1 MEKERP
7 APPGAGV
14 AEARVMKSDWTLGLE
29 QTGAMEIVEGARAD
43 VAATV
48 RRGADLRLFLVARGY
63 EETLYFQQTYA
74 GVGDEFAGLMT
85 HHHSHTHRG
94 QTLDKPYFSFFKYD
108 SLGEFS
114 HVKWLSGT
122 EVLQEPQ
129 PYPYGACRWYV
140 CDRWRVVYQHDK
152 EGNALAGDLE
162 ELKDMV
168 RQGRSLKVGVEDFFD
183 LPDPASQG
191 PPHICFLTVMQP
203 LIKGGHVGA
212 NCDFALRGAPR
223 WPWSWQDGIR
233 LGMVWPWSSGELI
246 GHWVAPGKL
255 PFTRHTSR
263 YGMQWLVSEWG

>member
-7 APPGAGV
+7 APPAAGV
-14 AEARVMKSDWTLGLE
+14 VEVRVMKSDWTLGLE
-29 QTGAMEIVEGARAD
+29 QTGAMKIVEGARAD

-94 QTLDKPYFSFFKYD
+94 QTLNKPYFSFFKYD
-108 SLGEFS
+108 SLSEFS

-129 PYPYGACRWYV
+129 PYPYGVYRWYV

-152 EGNALAGDLE
+152 DGNALAGDLE
-162 ELKDMV
+162 ELKDLV
-168 RQGRSLKVGVEDFFD
+168 RQGRSLNVGVEDFFD
-183 LPDPASQG
+183 L
-191 PPHICFLTVMQP
+191 
-203 LIKGGHVGA
+203 
-212 NCDFALRGAPR
+212 
-223 WPWSWQDGIR
+223 
-233 LGMVWPWSSGELI
+233 
-246 GHWVAPGKL
+246 
-255 PFTRHTSR
+255 
-263 YGMQWLVSEWG
+263 